1 MRRSFLAVMALA
13 CASTPAFTATLDKAL
28 AKLDPEERARQ
39 ACVIK
44 GIDQIRADKALPKA
58 DRIQAG
64 GQASAKFDGNIV
76 LATAGA
82 VRAKDQWFA
91 LKFKCAVTEDHM
103 KATSFSYEIGS
114 AIPED
119 RWEDLGLFK

>member
-1 MRRSFLAVMALA
+1 MRLTALA
-13 CASTPAFTATLDKAL
+13 TIALALAPAAASAATLDKAL
-28 AKLDPEERARQ
+28 ANLDPEERARQ
-39 ACVIK
+39 ACVIR

-64 GQASAKFDGNIV
+64 GQSTSKFDGAIV
-76 LATAGA
+76 MANAGA

-91 LKFKCAVTEDHM
+91 LKFKCAVTADHM
-103 KATSFSYEIGS
+103 KATSFSYEIGA